1 MTIIQGTSQT
11 DLKMEALYADFGRK
25 YPSYSAT
32 KPLDDLRRREYARL
46 DRLGHAYLD
55 YTGGGLYAERQV
67 REHQHML
74 LDNVFGN
81 PHSINPT
88 STLATELVEKARCYV
103 LEFFN
108 APAKEYLVIFT
119 PNASGALKLI
129 GESYPFSP
137 GSQLLLTFDNHNS
150 VNGIREYARVR
161 GARHTYL
168 AMSAPDLRMD
178 ESQLISH
185 LEDADP
191 NENNLFAFPAQSNFS
206 GVQHSLE
213 WVAEAQKRGWDVI
226 ADCAAFVATN
236 RLDLSRWRPDFVP
249 LSFYK
254 MFGYPTGLGCLLAR
268 KSALEKLRRPWFAG
282 GAVFA
287 ASVRGDAYYLAADEA
302 GFEDGTVNYLDIPAV
317 EIGLRHLDANGMEM
331 IHERVICLTGWLLET
346 LQSLRHQNG
355 MPLVKVY
362 GPPDTHMRGGT
373 VPLNLLDPAGKVVD
387 ERIVEQV
394 AMEKRI
400 SIRTGCFCNPGAG
413 EIAFSLPPD
422 ALERAFGSGER
433 LSYDDYLEA
442 VGLPNSG
449 ALRVSLGLVTNF
461 ADVYRF
467 VELVRSFR
475 DRFHESAT
483 LKPRSHC

>member
-1 MTIIQGTSQT
+1 
-11 DLKMEALYADFGRK
+11 MEASYSDFIHK
-25 YPSYSAT
+25 YPSYLATSA
-32 KPLDDLRRREYARL
+32 LDDLRESEYARL

-67 REHQHML
+67 REHQGLL
-74 LDNVFGN
+74 LDNVYGN

-88 STLATELVEKARCYV
+88 SSLATELVEKARSYV

-108 APAKEYLVIFT
+108 PSPDDYLVIFT

-150 VNGIREYARVR
+150 VNGIREYARAR
-161 GARHTYL
+161 GASHAYM
-168 AMSAPDLRMD
+168 AMTAPDLRMD
-178 ESQLISH
+178 ASLLLSH
-185 LEDADP
+185 LESADP

-249 LSFYK
+249 ISFYK

-268 KSALEKLRRPWFAG
+268 KPALEKLRRPWFAG

-287 ASVRGDAYYLAADEA
+287 ASIRGDAYYLADDEA

-317 EIGLRHLDANGMEM
+317 EIGLRHLDSIGMEL

-362 GPPDTHMRGGT
+362 GPPDTEMRAGT
-373 VPLNLLDPAGKVVD
+373 IPLNILDPAGKVVD
-387 ERIVEQV
+387 ERIVEQA
-394 AMEKRI
+394 AMEKLI

-413 EIAFSLPPD
+413 EIAFSLPTE
-422 ALERAFGSGER
+422 ALEGIFASGEK
-433 LSYDDYLEA
+433 LNYDAYLEA
-442 VGLPNSG
+442 VGLPSSG

-475 DRFHESAT
+475 DRFHEST
-483 LKPRSHC
+483 RLKPRSHC